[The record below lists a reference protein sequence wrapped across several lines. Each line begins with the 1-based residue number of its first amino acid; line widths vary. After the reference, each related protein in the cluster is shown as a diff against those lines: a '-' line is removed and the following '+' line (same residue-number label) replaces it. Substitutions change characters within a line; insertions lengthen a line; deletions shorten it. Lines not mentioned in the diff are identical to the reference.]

1 MNGEKGARHR
11 VDCQIEM
18 APQTHAMMRRMS
30 GATARPAR
38 GTDGRAAPREPKY
51 YLLKRALIDEFMRTL
66 PAGHAIPPERT
77 LAESFHTSR
86 TTVRQALQ
94 ELVAEGRLE
103 RFQGRGTFVAKP
115 KVSQLLQLTSHT
127 EDMRAQGLE
136 PSSQL
141 LGVDTISADARLA
154 ELLKI
159 RRGLRVV
166 RIERLRMANEEP
178 MALEATH
185 LAEKRFPG
193 LASRFAEG
201 LSLYELLSEEYGV
214 DLVDAE
220 ETIETTV
227 ADPFEADLLDTEVG
241 MPLLMLSRH
250 SFDDDGQPVEWV
262 RSVYRGDRYKL
273 VARLRRPV

>member
-1 MNGEKGARHR
+1 
-11 VDCQIEM
+11 
-18 APQTHAMMRRMS
+18 MMRRMS
-30 GATARPAR
+30 GATARRAR
-38 GTDGRAAPREPKY
+38 NSEGRAAPHEPKY

-66 PAGHAIPPERT
+66 PPGHAIPPERA

-115 KVSQLLQLTSHT
+115 KVSQVLQLTSHT

-141 LGVDTISADARLA
+141 LGVDTIPADARLA
-154 ELLKI
+154 EQLKI
-159 RRGLRVV
+159 RRGMRVV
-166 RIERLRMANEEP
+166 RIERLRMANDEP
-178 MALEATH
+178 MAIEATH

-193 LASRFAEG
+193 LGSRFSEG
-201 LSLYELLSEEYGV
+201 SSLYELLSTEYGV
-214 DLVDAE
+214 DLCDAE
-220 ETIETTV
+220 ETIETAV

-250 SFDDDGQPVEWV
+250 SFDRDQHPVEWV

-273 VARLRRPV
+273 VARLRRPA